1 MYSEM
6 MQQNQQ
12 AGVTALCVLLSL
24 YYYLEK
30 ESQYLQLGDQWFPAW
45 TIIRHREGT
54 FYIVF

>member
-1 MYSEM
+1 

-30 ESQYLQLGDQWFPAW
+30 ESPYLQLGDQWFPAW